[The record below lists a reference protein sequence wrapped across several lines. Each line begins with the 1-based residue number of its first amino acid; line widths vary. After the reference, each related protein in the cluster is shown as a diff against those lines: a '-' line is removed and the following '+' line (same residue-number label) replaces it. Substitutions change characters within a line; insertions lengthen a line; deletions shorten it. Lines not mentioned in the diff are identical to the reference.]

1 MFSSLL
7 LFKSNLN
14 SNDLIRSS
22 KELEKI
28 TRDIQKI
35 NNKDTFIDKIIS
47 KKHALSCYAVSLS
60 IIYIQVRDSQYSNYI
75 MGMFV
80 ILFIL
85 WQMYFVNPL
94 INYIHLK
101 QLTKLKNKHSKII
114 NNLKDRSNFEKINH
128 IINRFSYGADGDQ
141 DYMSVLDDDI
151 ESKLTQLRALDED
164 ITKKKSDLNIS
175 SKQNRKNLLAKFLDN
190 IEQSED
196 EKILMES
203 LVQDNVQKQFVEY
216 ELTCEKCG
224 KQTSY
229 YISKKDALNKE
240 GTMDIEVKR
249 CLKC

>member
-1 MFSSLL
+1 MSSILS

-22 KELEKI
+22 RDLEKI
-28 TRDIQKI
+28 TKDIQKI

-47 KKHALSCYAVSLS
+47 KKHALSCYILSLS
-60 IIYIQVRDSQYSNYI
+60 IIYIQVRHSMYKNYI
-75 MGMFV
+75 MGIFV
-80 ILFIL
+80 VIFIL

-94 INYIHLK
+94 INYIHIK

-128 IINRFSYGADGDQ
+128 IINRFTYGEEGDQ
-141 DYMSVLDDDI
+141 DYKSVLDDDI
-151 ESKLTQLRALDED
+151 ESKLTQIRALNED
-164 ITKKKSDLNIS
+164 ITKKKSDLSTN
-175 SKQNRKNLLAKFLDN
+175 SKKTRKNLLTKFLDN

-203 LVQDNVQKQFVEY
+203 LVQDNVQKHYVEY
-216 ELTCEKCG
+216 EFTCEKCG
-224 KQTSY
+224 EQTSY
-229 YISKKDALNKE
+229 YINKKDVLNKE

>member
-1 MFSSLL
+1 MFNIFS

-28 TRDIQKI
+28 TKDIQRI

-47 KKHALSCYAVSLS
+47 KKHALSCYILSLS
-60 IIYIQVRDSQYSNYI
+60 IIYFQVRDSLYRNYI
-75 MGMFV
+75 MGVFV
-80 ILFIL
+80 LIFIL

-128 IINRFSYGADGDQ
+128 IINRFTFGEEGDQ
-141 DYMSVLDDDI
+141 DYKSVLDDDI
-151 ESKLTQLRALDED
+151 EDKLTQLKALNED
-164 ITKKKSDLNIS
+164 INKKKSELNTNN
-175 SKQNRKNLLAKFLDN
+175 KKNRKNLLTKFLDN
-190 IEQSED
+190 IEQTED

-203 LVQDNVQKQFVEY
+203 LVQDNVQKHYLEY
-216 ELTCEKCG
+216 EFKCG
-224 KQTSY
+224 KCGKETTF
-229 YISKKDALNKE
+229 YINKKDAINKE
-240 GTMDIEVKR
+240 NTIEIEVKR